1 MSPEKWSFPTDIF
14 LYTGIIEIIGLFH
27 KASLVEVFFC
37 FTEVLSMEIF
47 QTTVSFQIGSSVF
60 IDTAYL
66 ASSAFPGVS
75 IEVLKMGCFLPE
87 ATMLFAVK
95 FQWGIFLD
103 LSWVIGVDCLVFKDI
118 EFLVL
123 VVWISLQLC
132 KRLAILA
139 FSYRLDRFLQHYQKQ
154 PANFWGGQL
163 YNFPFFIYILTLI
176 VW

>member
-1 MSPEKWSFPTDIF
+1 M
-14 LYTGIIEIIGLFH
+14 YTGIIEIIGLFH

-95 FQWGIFLD
+95 FQ
-103 LSWVIGVDCLVFKDI
+103 
-118 EFLVL
+118 
-123 VVWISLQLC
+123 
-132 KRLAILA
+132 
-139 FSYRLDRFLQHYQKQ
+139 
-154 PANFWGGQL
+154 
-163 YNFPFFIYILTLI
+163 
-176 VW
+176 